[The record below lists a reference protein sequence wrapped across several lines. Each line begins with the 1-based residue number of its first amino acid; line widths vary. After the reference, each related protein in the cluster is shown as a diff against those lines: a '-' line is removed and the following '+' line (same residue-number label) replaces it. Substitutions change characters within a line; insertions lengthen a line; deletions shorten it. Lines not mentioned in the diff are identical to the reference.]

1 MPRAIDPDPPYKRAM
16 VVVAHADD
24 AEYGCSGTV
33 AKMIREG
40 LEVVYVLCTDG
51 SKGSDDP
58 KETQESLSKTRELE
72 QIAAGK
78 VLGLK
83 TVEFLGFPDS
93 ELEPTLELR
102 KAIAREIRRHKPDI
116 LICPNPD
123 RSLGAGFYI
132 GHPDHQAAGEAALS
146 AVYPT
151 ARDRLT
157 YPDLLEEGFEPHKV
171 REVWVMLGPE
181 RGDFFNELTEEDME
195 KAIAALK
202 SHESQVQYPEVD
214 SRMREWRGRT
224 GAKVG
229 YRFAEVFTVFA
240 FG

>member
-1 MPRAIDPDPPYKRAM
+1 M
-16 VVVAHADD
+16 
-24 AEYGCSGTV
+24 G
-33 AKMIREG
+33 
-40 LEVVYVLCTDG
+40 VVYVLCSDG

-58 KETQESLSKTRELE
+58 KETQESISKTRELE

-78 VLGLK
+78 VLALK

-102 KAIAREIRRHKPDI
+102 KAIAREIHRHKPDI

-123 RSLGAGFYI
+123 RSLGAGVYI

-171 REVWVMLGPE
+171 QEVWGMVRPG
-181 RGDFFNELTEEDME
+181 RGGFFNWLTGWGDLLPLSCSPLS
-195 KAIAALK
+195 AI
-202 SHESQVQYPEVD
+202 
-214 SRMREWRGRT
+214 R
-224 GAKVG
+224 
-229 YRFAEVFTVFA
+229 
-240 FG
+240 